1 VIDGVPVHRWLFL
14 RPTFDHLVR
23 GRADVF
29 AASFYFHP
37 ASMLRL
43 RRLLRQFEPDV
54 VNIHFPESQIST
66 VLWARR
72 SFPFPL
78 VASLHGDDVERWTS
92 SESHHA
98 SDGGRRRLRSLLRAA
113 DAITTCSQYLREKAA
128 EIEGATVRKSH
139 VIPNGIAVERFEDL
153 SSYTH
158 PQSYILAYGR
168 LVHKKGFDL
177 LARAFAQVAPSYPDT
192 DLILAGEGEARGPL
206 EKLCAQEGI
215 ASRVHFY
222 GRASQTEIV
231 RLLNG
236 CRLAVVPSRQE
247 PFGIAALE
255 AIAAR
260 KPLVATRV
268 GGLPEVTRSAHVNLV
283 EPTVAGL
290 VAGILEKLAS
300 PAAGAGAQPASP
312 RPTLP
317 SWQDVAEQYLQI
329 YSGLITPERLP
340 ALALSARTVN

>member
-1 VIDGVPVHRWLFL
+1 MRILLVSASYPPVLGGLQIMVQSLAGQFQQRGHKVAVVTNRYPRSLPVKEVIDGVPVHRWLFL

-92 SESHHA
+92 SESHRA

-177 LARAFAQVAPSYPDT
+177 
-192 DLILAGEGEARGPL
+192 
-206 EKLCAQEGI
+206 
-215 ASRVHFY
+215 
-222 GRASQTEIV
+222 
-231 RLLNG
+231 
-236 CRLAVVPSRQE
+236 
-247 PFGIAALE
+247 
-255 AIAAR
+255 
-260 KPLVATRV
+260 
-268 GGLPEVTRSAHVNLV
+268 
-283 EPTVAGL
+283 
-290 VAGILEKLAS
+290 
-300 PAAGAGAQPASP
+300 
-312 RPTLP
+312 
-317 SWQDVAEQYLQI
+317 
-329 YSGLITPERLP
+329 
-340 ALALSARTVN
+340 